1 LEKIVALGFVETQVN
16 EGTVT
21 EAILALYD
29 ANGIDET
36 NHISTTIEGNS
47 GQPRVYVVFVVQSE

>member
-1 LEKIVALGFVETQVN
+1 MALGFVETQVN